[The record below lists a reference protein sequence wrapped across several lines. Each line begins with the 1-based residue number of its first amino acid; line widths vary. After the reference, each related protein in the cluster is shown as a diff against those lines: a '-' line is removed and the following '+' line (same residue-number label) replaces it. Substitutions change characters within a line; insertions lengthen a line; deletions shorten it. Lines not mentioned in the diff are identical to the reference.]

1 LDATTGDAGFAVVMD
16 GGQDGIEMAAAA
28 AFRVGISKMAV
39 GLELSILVDP
49 SAADDFS
56 LAVLKNHLG

>member
-1 LDATTGDAGFAVVMD
+1 MDATTGDAGFAVVMD

-28 AFRVGISKMAV
+28 VFRVGISKMAV
-39 GLELSILVDP
+39 GFGLSILVDP